1 MNVDVDVDVGWVVV
15 GGGGCWWLVGGKKKS
30 GVDADAG
37 PDVAVDGDD
46 DADDTFFS
54 RSCHV

>member
-1 MNVDVDVDVGWVVV
+1 MLVVGGWEEKNDVDV
-15 GGGGCWWLVGGKKKS
+15 
-30 GVDADAG
+30 DAG

-46 DADDTFFS
+46 NADDTFFS